1 MSSSN
6 DDHDGRP
13 VGPGA
18 GTESRGAKAHGA
30 EARGPAQ
37 RGAEPSAAEPPGAD
51 ARAAEPRSTDDA
63 ILDAAAE
70 LIVHLGV
77 RRTQL
82 AEIARRAGVSRPT
95 VYRRWPDV
103 RAVIGALLT
112 REILATQATV
122 PLVGEDRAAFVEG
135 VVEVAVR
142 LRDHPVLAALLR
154 SADSDALFEYVVE
167 RLGTSQ
173 LGLLEAL
180 RRGIEQGQA
189 HGSVRAGE
197 PVELAAMVLLI
208 AQSTVQSHRMVAQL
222 LPEAAW
228 RRELARALNGYLA
241 P

>member
-6 DDHDGRP
+6 ET
-13 VGPGA
+13 GP
-18 GTESRGAKAHGA
+18 T
-30 EARGPAQ
+30 GPA
-37 RGAEPSAAEPPGAD
+37 APAT
-51 ARAAEPRSTDDA
+51 STDDA
-63 ILDAAAE
+63 ILDAAAH
-70 LIVHLGV
+70 LVVHLGV
-77 RRTQL
+77 QRTQL

-112 REILATQATV
+112 REIRRTQEQVVLA
-122 PLVGEDRAAFVEG
+122 GEDREAFVDA

-142 LRDHPVLAALLR
+142 LRDDPVIGALLH
-154 SADSDALFEYVVE
+154 SETIVEYVVE

-173 LGLLEAL
+173 LGLLDAI
-180 RRGIEQGQA
+180 GAAVVQGQQ
-189 HGSVRAGE
+189 HGSIRAGE
-197 PVELAAMVLLI
+197 PSEMAAMVLLI

-222 LPEAAW
+222 LPEQAW

>member
-6 DDHDGRP
+6 
-13 VGPGA
+13 
-18 GTESRGAKAHGA
+18 A
-30 EARGPAQ
+30 EQPAPQ
-37 RGAEPSAAEPPGAD
+37 
-51 ARAAEPRSTDDA
+51 EPRSTDDT

-112 REILATQATV
+112 REIRATQEQVELA
-122 PLVGEDRAAFVEG
+122 GQDRGAFVDG

-142 LRDHPVLAALLR
+142 LRDHPVLGALLR

-173 LGLLEAL
+173 RGLLEAL
-180 RRGIEQGQA
+180 RTGIVQGQR
-189 HGSVRAGE
+189 HGSIRAGE
-197 PVELAAMVLLI
+197 PTELAAMVLLI
-208 AQSTVQSHRMVAQL
+208 AQSTVQSHRMVASL
-222 LPEAAW
+222 LSEEAW

>member
-6 DDHDGRP
+6 
-13 VGPGA
+13 
-18 GTESRGAKAHGA
+18 
-30 EARGPAQ
+30 
-37 RGAEPSAAEPPGAD
+37 AEPQPQAPG
-51 ARAAEPRSTDDA
+51 ERSTDDA
-63 ILDAAAE
+63 ILDAAAD

-112 REILATQATV
+112 REILTTLEGAGLDVHDRET
-122 PLVGEDRAAFVEG
+122 LVER
-135 VVEVAVR
+135 VVEIAVR
-142 LRDHPVLAALLR
+142 LRDHPVLGALLH
-154 SADSDALFEYVVE
+154 SDDSDLLLQYVVE
-167 RLGTSQ
+167 RLGASQ
-173 LGLLEAL
+173 RGLLEAL
-180 RRGIEQGQA
+180 RAAIERGQE
-189 HGSVRAGE
+189 HGSIRAGE
-197 PVELAAMVLLI
+197 PLELAAMVLLI
-208 AQSTVQSHRMVAQL
+208 AQSTVQSHRMVASL

>member
-6 DDHDGRP
+6 ATSSADD
-13 VGPGA
+13 
-18 GTESRGAKAHGA
+18 
-30 EARGPAQ
+30 AQ
-37 RGAEPSAAEPPGAD
+37 RPRNAGQ
-51 ARAAEPRSTDDA
+51 PRSTDDA

-103 RAVIGALLT
+103 KAVIGALLT
-112 REILATQATV
+112 REILVATQEGV
-122 PLVGEDRAAFVEG
+122 VLDVHDRETFVDR

-142 LRDHPVLAALLR
+142 LRDHPVLGALLH
-154 SADSDALFEYVVE
+154 SDDSDLLLEYVVE

-173 LGLLEAL
+173 RGLLEAL
-180 RRGIEQGQA
+180 RTGIEQGQA
-189 HGSVRAGE
+189 HGSIRTGE
-197 PVELAAMVLLI
+197 PLELAAMVLLI
-208 AQSTVQSHRMVAQL
+208 AQSTVQSHRMVASL

>member
-6 DDHDGRP
+6 ERSHEP
-13 VGPGA
+13 Q
-18 GTESRGAKAHGA
+18 ERG
-30 EARGPAQ
+30 
-37 RGAEPSAAEPPGAD
+37 
-51 ARAAEPRSTDDA
+51 TDDA

-70 LIVHLGV
+70 LIVQLGV
-77 RRTQL
+77 GRAQL

-112 REILATQATV
+112 REIAATRDAVRLT
-122 PLVGEDRAAFVEG
+122 GTDRAAFVDG

-142 LRDHPVLAALLR
+142 LRDHPVLGALLR
-154 SADSDALFEYVVE
+154 STDSDTLFEYVVD

-173 LGLLEAL
+173 RGLLEAL
-180 RRGIEQGQA
+180 RAGIVQGQQ
-189 HGSVRAGE
+189 HGSIRAGE

-208 AQSTVQSHRMVAQL
+208 AQSTVQSHRMVAPV

-228 RRELARALNGYLA
+228 RRELARALDGYLA

>member
-6 DDHDGRP
+6 ATSPASQDA
-13 VGPGA
+13 PGA
-18 GTESRGAKAHGA
+18 
-30 EARGPAQ
+30 PD
-37 RGAEPSAAEPPGAD
+37 AD
-51 ARAAEPRSTDDA
+51 APDRPRSTDDA

-103 RAVIGALLT
+103 KAVIGALLT
-112 REILATQATV
+112 REILAATQQGDV
-122 PLVGEDRAAFVEG
+122 LDVHDRETFVDR

-142 LRDHPVLAALLR
+142 LRDHPVLGALLH
-154 SADSDALFEYVVE
+154 SDDSDLLLEYVVE

-173 LGLLEAL
+173 RGLLEAL
-180 RRGIEQGQA
+180 RTGIEQGQA
-189 HGSVRAGE
+189 HGSIRAGE
-197 PVELAAMVLLI
+197 PLELAAMVLLI
-208 AQSTVQSHRMVAQL
+208 AQSTVQSHRMVASL

>member
-6 DDHDGRP
+6 ESA
-13 VGPGA
+13 GA
-18 GTESRGAKAHGA
+18 RT
-30 EARGPAQ
+30 PT
-37 RGAEPSAAEPPGAD
+37 
-51 ARAAEPRSTDDA
+51 TDDA
-63 ILDAAAE
+63 ILDAAAH
-70 LIVHLGV
+70 LVVHLGPQ
-77 RRTQL
+77 RTQL

-112 REILATQATV
+112 REIRRTQEQVT
-122 PLVGEDRAAFVEG
+122 LDGDDREAFVEG

-142 LRDHPVLAALLR
+142 LRDNPVLGALLH
-154 SADSDALFEYVVE
+154 SDTLVEYVVE

-173 LGLLEAL
+173 
-180 RRGIEQGQA
+180 RGHLDAIGAAVVQGQR

-197 PVELAAMVLLI
+197 PTELAAMVLLI
-208 AQSTVQSHRMVAQL
+208 AQSTVQSHRMVAHL
-222 LPEAAW
+222 LPEQAW

>member
-6 DDHDGRP
+6 DAS
-13 VGPGA
+13 GP
-18 GTESRGAKAHGA
+18 S
-30 EARGPAQ
+30 
-37 RGAEPSAAEPPGAD
+37 
-51 ARAAEPRSTDDA
+51 AEPRGTDDA

-70 LIVHLGV
+70 LIVQLGV
-77 RRTQL
+77 GRTQL

-112 REILATQATV
+112 REIGATRDAVRLT
-122 PLVGEDRAAFVEG
+122 GTDRAAFVDG

-142 LRDHPVLAALLR
+142 LRDHPVLGALLR
-154 SADSDALFEYVVE
+154 SADSDTLFEYVVD

-173 LGLLEAL
+173 RGLLEAL
-180 RRGIEQGQA
+180 RAGIAEGQR
-189 HGSVRAGE
+189 HGSIRAGE
-197 PVELAAMVLLI
+197 PLELAAMVLLI
-208 AQSTVQSHRMVAQL
+208 AQSTVQSHRMVAAL

-228 RRELARALNGYLA
+228 RRELARALDGYLA

>member
-6 DDHDGRP
+6 
-13 VGPGA
+13 
-18 GTESRGAKAHGA
+18 
-30 EARGPAQ
+30 
-37 RGAEPSAAEPPGAD
+37 AEPAA
-51 ARAAEPRSTDDA
+51 AAGQPRSTDDA
-63 ILDAAAE
+63 ILDAAAD

-112 REILATQATV
+112 REILATLEGTALDVQDRTT
-122 PLVGEDRAAFVEG
+122 LVER

-142 LRDHPVLAALLR
+142 LRDHPVLGALLR
-154 SADSDALFEYVVE
+154 SDDSDLLLEYVVE
-167 RLGTSQ
+167 RLGASQ
-173 LGLLEAL
+173 RGLLEAL
-180 RRGIEQGQA
+180 RSGIELGQA
-189 HGSVRAGE
+189 NGSIRAGE
-197 PVELAAMVLLI
+197 PLELAAMVLLI
-208 AQSTVQSHRMVAQL
+208 AQSTVQSHRMVASL

>member
-1 MSSSN
+1 MQ
-6 DDHDGRP
+6 
-13 VGPGA
+13 
-18 GTESRGAKAHGA
+18 T
-30 EARGPAQ
+30 
-37 RGAEPSAAEPPGAD
+37 
-51 ARAAEPRSTDDA
+51 PRSTDDA

-103 RAVIGALLT
+103 KAVIGALLT
-112 REILATQATV
+112 REILATLDGVALDVRDRETV
-122 PLVGEDRAAFVEG
+122 VER

-142 LRDHPVLAALLR
+142 LRDHPVLGALLH
-154 SADSDALFEYVVE
+154 SADSDLLLEYVVE

-173 LGLLEAL
+173 RGLLEAL
-180 RRGIEQGQA
+180 RTGIEQGQA
-189 HGSVRAGE
+189 HGSIRAGE

-208 AQSTVQSHRMVAQL
+208 AQSTVQSHRMVASL

>member
-6 DDHDGRP
+6 AAESATPAEQPGSVGAARP
-13 VGPGA
+13 AKPGA
-18 GTESRGAKAHGA
+18 
-30 EARGPAQ
+30 
-37 RGAEPSAAEPPGAD
+37 
-51 ARAAEPRSTDDA
+51 RSTDDA
-63 ILDAAAE
+63 ILDAAAD

-112 REILATQATV
+112 REILATLEGTALDV
-122 PLVGEDRAAFVEG
+122 EDRTTLVER

-142 LRDHPVLAALLR
+142 LRDHPVLGALLR
-154 SADSDALFEYVVE
+154 SDDSDLLLEYVVE
-167 RLGTSQ
+167 RLGASQ
-173 LGLLEAL
+173 RGLLEAL
-180 RRGIEQGQA
+180 RSGIEQGQA
-189 HGSVRAGE
+189 HGSIRAGE
-197 PVELAAMVLLI
+197 PLELAAMVLLI
-208 AQSTVQSHRMVAQL
+208 AQSTVQSHRMVASL

>member
-6 DDHDGRP
+6 APDEGRAQ
-13 VGPGA
+13 GA
-18 GTESRGAKAHGA
+18 PE
-30 EARGPAQ
+30 E
-37 RGAEPSAAEPPGAD
+37 
-51 ARAAEPRSTDDA
+51 RSTDDA

-70 LIVHLGV
+70 LIVQLGV

-112 REILATQATV
+112 REIRATRAEV
-122 PLVGEDRAAFVEG
+122 PLRGEDREAFVEG

-142 LRDHPVLAALLR
+142 LRDHPVLGALLH
-154 SADSDALFEYVVE
+154 SADSDTLFFEYVVE

-173 LGLLEAL
+173 RGLLDEL
-180 RRGIEQGQA
+180 RAGIEQGQR

-197 PVELAAMVLLI
+197 PTELAAMVLLI
-208 AQSTVQSHRMVAQL
+208 AQSTVQSHRMVAPL

>member
-6 DDHDGRP
+6 
-13 VGPGA
+13 
-18 GTESRGAKAHGA
+18 A
-30 EARGPAQ
+30 EHADLQ
-37 RGAEPSAAEPPGAD
+37 RATQ
-51 ARAAEPRSTDDA
+51 PRSTDDA
-63 ILDAAAE
+63 ILDAAAD

-112 REILATQATV
+112 REILAASEGVALEAHGRGAVIDRET
-122 PLVGEDRAAFVEG
+122 LVDG

-142 LRDHPVLAALLR
+142 LRDHPVLGALLH
-154 SADSDALFEYVVE
+154 SADSDLLLEYVVE

-173 LGLLEAL
+173 RGLLEAL
-180 RRGIEQGQA
+180 RAGIEQGQA

-208 AQSTVQSHRMVAQL
+208 AQSTVQSHRMVASL

>member
-6 DDHDGRP
+6 DDF
-13 VGPGA
+13 A
-18 GTESRGAKAHGA
+18 
-30 EARGPAQ
+30 PA
-37 RGAEPSAAEPPGAD
+37 AD
-51 ARAAEPRSTDDA
+51 SRSTDDA
-63 ILDAAAE
+63 ILDAAAD

-112 REILATQATV
+112 REILATIQ
-122 PLVGEDRAAFVEG
+122 GGAALAFADLDSFVERI
-135 VVEVAVR
+135 VDVAVR
-142 LRDHPVLAALLR
+142 LRDHPVLGALLH
-154 SADSDALFEYVVE
+154 SEDSDLLLEYVVE

-173 LGLLEAL
+173 RGLLEAL
-180 RRGIEQGQA
+180 RAGIEQGQA
-189 HGSVRAGE
+189 HGSVRPGE

-208 AQSTVQSHRMVAQL
+208 AQSTVQSHRMVASL

>member
-6 DDHDGRP
+6 
-13 VGPGA
+13 
-18 GTESRGAKAHGA
+18 
-30 EARGPAQ
+30 
-37 RGAEPSAAEPPGAD
+37 AEPPGSPA
-51 ARAAEPRSTDDA
+51 RSTDDA
-63 ILDAAAE
+63 ILDAAAD

-112 REILATQATV
+112 REIRATREGVALTLGGDGA
-122 PLVGEDRAAFVEG
+122 PIGREAFVDG

-142 LRDHPVLAALLR
+142 LRDHPVLGALLR
-154 SADSDALFEYVVE
+154 SSDSDLLLEYVVE

-173 LGLLEAL
+173 RGLLEAL
-180 RRGIEQGQA
+180 RAGIEQGQA
-189 HGSVRAGE
+189 HGSIRAGE

-208 AQSTVQSHRMVAQL
+208 AQSTVQSHRMVASL

-228 RRELARALNGYLA
+228 RRELTRALNGYLA

>member
-6 DDHDGRP
+6 
-13 VGPGA
+13 
-18 GTESRGAKAHGA
+18 
-30 EARGPAQ
+30 
-37 RGAEPSAAEPPGAD
+37 AEPQRPLSTGSRSAEPRTP
-51 ARAAEPRSTDDA
+51 EPRSTDDA

-70 LIVHLGV
+70 LVVHFGV

-103 RAVIGALLT
+103 QAVIGALLT
-112 REILATQATV
+112 REIMATLEGTSLGVRDPGDEGDPGDQGA
-122 PLVGEDRAAFVEG
+122 LVDRATFVDR

-142 LRDHPVLAALLR
+142 LRDHPVLGVLLH
-154 SADSDALFEYVVE
+154 SDDSDLLLQYVVE
-167 RLGTSQ
+167 RLGESQ
-173 LGLLEAL
+173 RGLLEAL
-180 RRGIEQGQA
+180 RTGIEQGQA
-189 HGSVRAGE
+189 EGSIRAGE
-197 PVELAAMVLLI
+197 PTELAAMVLLI
-208 AQSTVQSHRMVAQL
+208 AQSTVQSHRMVASL

>member
-6 DDHDGRP
+6 EEP
-13 VGPGA
+13 Q
-18 GTESRGAKAHGA
+18 SRSQSQRQSPPQ
-30 EARGPAQ
+30 ART
-37 RGAEPSAAEPPGAD
+37 AAERG
-51 ARAAEPRSTDDA
+51 TDDA
-63 ILDAAAE
+63 ILDAAAD

-112 REILATQATV
+112 REVLATLEGTPQA
-122 PLVGEDRAAFVEG
+122 GQDREAFVERT
-135 VVEVAVR
+135 VEIAVR
-142 LRDHPVLAALLR
+142 LREHPVIGALLR
-154 SADSDALFEYVVE
+154 SDDSDLLLEYVVE
-167 RLGTSQ
+167 RLGASQ
-173 LGLLEAL
+173 RGLLEAL
-180 RRGIEQGQA
+180 RTGIEQGQA
-189 HGSVRAGE
+189 HGSIRAGE
-197 PVELAAMVLLI
+197 PLELAAMVLLI
-208 AQSTVQSHRMVAQL
+208 AQSTVQSHRMVASL